1 MYYRHTKF
9 FLNIFLGNY
18 DSIVNIS
25 YAFYLYV
32 LESVWEPPAEG
43 FLSVAEQEA
52 EEVKKVKDKKDKEK
66 IASKKK
72 APSTGPKAKKKK
84 LDKDGAGDDDDN
96 DNGEEIA
103 EPAPPVRGE
112 FEPFMMETTR
122 IGSWKRVET
131 IA

>member
-1 MYYRHTKF
+1 MYV
-9 FLNIFLGNY
+9 I
-18 DSIVNIS
+18 
-25 YAFYLYV
+25 
-32 LESVWEPPAEG
+32 ESVWEPPAEG

-52 EEVKKVKDKKDKEK
+52 EEGKKVKDKEK
-66 IASKKK
+66 VTSKKK

-84 LDKDGAGDDDDN
+84 LDKDNDDVDDDG
-96 DNGEEIA
+96 GETA
-103 EPAPPVRGE
+103 EPVPPVRGE